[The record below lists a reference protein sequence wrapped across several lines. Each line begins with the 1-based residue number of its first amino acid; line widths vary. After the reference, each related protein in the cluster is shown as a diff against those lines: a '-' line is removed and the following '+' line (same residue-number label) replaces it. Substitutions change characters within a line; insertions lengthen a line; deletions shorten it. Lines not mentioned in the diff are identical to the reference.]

1 MFYPAESAGLIPPHA
16 WTRNALHELVAE
28 RLDGRKLIV
37 VANREPYIH
46 RHKSD
51 GDGEIECIQPAS
63 GMASALHPILVA
75 SGGTWIAHGS
85 GDADRVVVD
94 DFDRVAVP
102 PDDPS
107 YTLRRV

>member
-1 MFYPAESAGLIPPHA
+1 MFYPAESAGLIPPHT
-16 WTRNALHELVAE
+16 WTRGALHELVAE

-46 RHKSD
+46 RYKS
-51 GDGEIECIQPAS
+51 GERESEIECIQPAS

-94 DFDRVAVP
+94 ECDRVAVP
-102 PDDPS
+102 PEDPS
-107 YTLRRV
+107 